1 LHIEKDQAAR
11 TPRLRLGDLNIDGFP
26 DVLIVVA
33 TQGNATSGRIWLG
46 INEEGF
52 INFDPKNAEYST
64 IFWETEDEVTHKRSI
79 SDYSVLSASFFDFDE
94 VGY

>member
-1 LHIEKDQAAR
+1 M
-11 TPRLRLGDLNIDGFP
+11 PRLRLGDINIDGFP

-33 TQGNATSGRIWLG
+33 TTSNTTSGRIWLG

-52 INFDPKNAEYST
+52 INFDSKNHEYST
-64 IFWETEDEVTHKRSI
+64 IFWESKDGVKHRQSL

-94 VGY
+94 IG